1 MTHKANKKAF
11 NANILKTLE
20 SHGLIHTTRTHND
33 VARNSKGKLHLA
45 MEREL
50 SAVLNK
56 LQMDKEGPHGERMGT
71 VRERSGNGQ
80 GTHMDF
86 HRGPCEGTRG
96 ARGGNHGERRR
107 YREGVGEGTGAHGAN
122 EGEEEGGRG
131 GGPGGKSRRRGKPLN
146 EAGI

>member
-1 MTHKANKKAF
+1 MHPNLDDQDNIQIVTHKANKKAF

-71 VRERSGNGQ
+71 VRERSGNSYGLPPRALRGNKG
-80 GTHMDF
+80 GTW
-86 HRGPCEGTRG
+86 REPWGTTT
-96 ARGGNHGERRR
+96 
-107 YREGVGEGTGAHGAN
+107 VQ
-122 EGEEEGGRG
+122 
-131 GGPGGKSRRRGKPLN
+131 RRRGRGN
-146 EAGI
+146 RGTRSQ